1 MMEWGSSS
9 ANSTTN
15 NQQNNNNNNNSAAN
29 GTNVPVQGMTSGNTA
44 SNGNMASPNESS
56 DGKTL

>member
-15 NQQNNNNNNNSAAN
+15 NQQNNNNNDNSAAN
-29 GTNVPVQGMTSGNTA
+29 GTNVPVGMTSGNTA
-44 SNGNMASPNESS
+44 PNGNMASPNENS